1 MVKPSQDLTRNLQ
14 FKNSVALKTLTIEE
28 NTATMTFTF
37 NAKDRPQI
45 SLLETV
51 DPVLHSQPID
61 QVVQDGAQ
69 SLRKRLLEM
78 AQLLAQK
85 YKV

>member
-14 FKNSVALKTLTIEE
+14 FKNSVALKTFTLEE

-37 NAKDRPQI
+37 NAKDWPQV

-51 DPVLHSQPID
+51 GPVLHSQPID